1 MSRSTLVLRIVAPD
15 AAAPRTETV
24 YASSDQI
31 LLGSGADC
39 FVRLDGPDISERH
52 GLIVGEDDAW
62 IFLDVSATGSTF
74 NGRALRWGER
84 SPLANGDRIGLGTI
98 EIEVVT
104 SATAGV
110 TSPTPPLVAPPL
122 EVAPPS
128 SPKPSRLDSLLD
140 GQGLRPDAPRVRLY
154 TAGKFER
161 ESPLATEGAS
171 LTIGRAKDCDIVVA
185 DPFRVISK
193 VHAKVERGW
202 AGTFL
207 YDLGQHGVYVNGERV
222 ENCVALSHGDRI
234 SLSLVE
240 QGTWG
245 AVIVYLEG
253 EVPYEGYTPRAA
265 SAPLAGGSVPDSNV
279 AVKETVAETEGASTA
294 AAATAPRRR
303 RRTTKRSDGQDRS
316 LLLILLLAGLALIGL
331 LVGALFVF

>member
-1 MSRSTLVLRIVAPD
+1 MLVLRIVAPD

-24 YASSDQI
+24 DASSDQI

-62 IFLDVSATGSTF
+62 IFLDVSAAGSTH

-84 SPLANGDRIGLGTI
+84 SPLANGDRIGLGQI

-104 SATAGV
+104 PATAGV
-110 TSPTPPLVAPPL
+110 TSPTPPLVTPPL
-122 EVAPPS
+122 APAPPS
-128 SPKPSRLDSLLD
+128 PPKPSRLDSLLD
-140 GQGLRPDAPRVRLY
+140 GQGLRPDAPRVRLFV
-154 TAGKFER
+154 AGKFER
-161 ESPLATEGAS
+161 EFPLSTEGAS
-171 LTIGRAKDCDIVVA
+171 LTIGRAKECDIVVA

-193 VHAKVERGW
+193 VHAKVDRGW

-253 EVPYEGYTPRAA
+253 EAPYEGYTPRAA
-265 SAPLAGGSVPDSNV
+265 SAPLAGGSGSDPN
-279 AVKETVAETEGASTA
+279 APVKEAVVEMEGA
-294 AAATAPRRR
+294 AAAAAPRRR
-303 RRTTKRSDGQDRS
+303 RRTAKRSDVHDRS

>member
-1 MSRSTLVLRIVAPD
+1 MLVLRIVAPD
-15 AAAPRTETV
+15 APAPRTETV
-24 YASSDQI
+24 DASSDQI

-39 FVRLDGPDISERH
+39 FVRLEGPDISERH

-62 IFLDVSATGSTF
+62 IFLDVSAAGSTH

-98 EIEVVT
+98 EIVVQLPEPT
-104 SATAGV
+104 QSAGSTI
-110 TSPTPPLVAPPL
+110 PTPPPLTPPL
-122 EVAPPS
+122 TPPLAPEPPS
-128 SPKPSRLDSLLD
+128 PPKPSRLDSLLSD
-140 GQGLRPDAPRVRLY
+140 GGPSASVPRVRLY

-161 ESPLATEGAS
+161 EAPLSTEGAS
-171 LTIGRAKDCDIVVA
+171 LTIGRAKECDIVVA

-253 EVPYEGYTPRAA
+253 EAPYEGYTPRAA
-265 SAPLAGGSVPDSNV
+265 SATLAAGSGSESNLP
-279 AVKETVAETEGASTA
+279 VKETVVEREGA
-294 AAATAPRRR
+294 AAAAAPRRR
-303 RRTTKRSDGQDRS
+303 RRTAKRSDGPDRS

>member
-1 MSRSTLVLRIVAPD
+1 MSRSTLVLRIAAPD

-24 YASSDQI
+24 DASSDQI

-39 FVRLDGPDISERH
+39 FVRLEGPDISERH

-62 IFLDVSATGSTF
+62 IFLDVSAAGSTH

-84 SPLANGDRIGLGTI
+84 SPLASGDRIGLGQIQI
-98 EIEVVT
+98 EIELPEPAR
-104 SATAGV
+104 SAGSTI
-110 TSPTPPLVAPPL
+110 PTPPPLTTPL
-122 EVAPPS
+122 EPAPPS
-128 SPKPSRLDSLLD
+128 SARPSRLDSLLD

-154 TAGKFER
+154 MAGKFER
-161 ESPLATEGAS
+161 ESPLSTEGAS
-171 LTIGRAKDCDIVVA
+171 LTVGRSKECDIVVP

-253 EVPYEGYTPRAA
+253 EAPYEGYTPRAA
-265 SAPLAGGSVPDSNV
+265 QAAVVVVGSDSNV
-279 AVKETVAETEGASTA
+279 PVGEAVVKEEGTA
-294 AAATAPRRR
+294 AAAAPGRRR
-303 RRTTKRSDGQDRS
+303 RSAKRPDGQDRS
-316 LLLILLLAGLALIGL
+316 FLLILLLSALALIGL